1 MHGFTEDEWIGY
13 LEGSLSAAGREV
25 FEFHLKVC
33 GSCARRHGRL
43 GALREALLGA
53 GERMR
58 TGVDTSAERV
68 ARVHSAV
75 LARLRVDSR
84 AGRRLP
90 VVQSIQV
97 LRGRLGPMCGTESAE
112 RVIRLAARR
121 CVARDVGELTH
132 EHWPAFVTHLGSILA
147 AFCGASPARNIV
159 GVARRLGMEDAA

>member
-1 MHGFTEDEWIGY
+1 MNGFTEDEWMKS
-13 LEGSLSAAGREV
+13 LEA
-25 FEFHLKVC
+25 
-33 GSCARRHGRL
+33 
-43 GALREALLGA
+43 ALLAA

-58 TGVDTSAERV
+58 AGVDTGPRRV

-75 LARLRVDSR
+75 LARLR
-84 AGRRLP
+84 
-90 VVQSIQV
+90 IQV
-97 LRGRLGPMCGTESAE
+97 LRGHLGPMCGTESAE

-121 CVARDVGELTH
+121 SVAQDAGELTD